1 MEIQFTSGTYTL
13 LPEAEGLLDAYS
25 HSVTQAVA
33 LVAPSVVKVIT
44 LSGSPRN
51 GQGGMGS
58 GFFFTSDGY
67 VLTNSHVVSTGP
79 NHRISMPDGT
89 EIAASLVGNDAA
101 TDLAVLKV
109 SGPTGPALKLA
120 DSNHIQIGQIAI
132 AIGNPMGYDY
142 TVTTGVVSALG
153 RSLRTQTGRL
163 IDDVIQTDAALNPGN
178 SGGPLVNTHGQVM
191 GVNTE
196 TIASAQGICFAIS
209 SRVAA
214 WVVGELLLN
223 GRVMR
228 AWLGLGLQ
236 NVRLQSA
243 QQKHYHLDQETGILV
258 SSVETGSPAAAAGIH
273 PGDILIKLGNE
284 KLAAVDDLHRALPAD
299 RIGKA
304 VPLMLLRNSQ
314 LIEKEVVAKQSKS

>member
-1 MEIQFTSGTYTL
+1 
-13 LPEAEGLLDAYS
+13 
-25 HSVTQAVA
+25 
-33 LVAPSVVKVIT
+33 
-44 LSGSPRN
+44 
-51 GQGGMGS
+51 
-58 GFFFTSDGY
+58 
-67 VLTNSHVVSTGP
+67 
-79 NHRISMPDGT
+79 
-89 EIAASLVGNDAA
+89 
-101 TDLAVLKV
+101 
-109 SGPTGPALKLA
+109 
-120 DSNHIQIGQIAI
+120 
-132 AIGNPMGYDY
+132 
-142 TVTTGVVSALG
+142 
-153 RSLRTQTGRL
+153 
-163 IDDVIQTDAALNPGN
+163 
-178 SGGPLVNTHGQVM
+178 M
-191 GVNTE
+191 GVNTA